1 MRQSEKAA
9 VVLVAANKDFLNDLR
24 DALAN
29 TNFLLLH
36 ASTKQEANA
45 VLERVKSDI
54 DIAIVELELP
64 DFGGWDLIRQLT
76 LLPNR
81 PVKLIATTSMFPEPV
96 FGKIK
101 EIGVDAVVAKAI
113 PAEAWLKTVE
123 AVLGKN
129 ENTL

>member
-81 PVKLIATTSMFPEPV
+81 PVKLIATTSMFPEPF

>member
-81 PVKLIATTSMFPEPV
+81 PVKLIATTSMFPEPF

-113 PAEAWLKTVE
+113 PAEAWLKTVD
-123 AVLGKN
+123 ALLGKN